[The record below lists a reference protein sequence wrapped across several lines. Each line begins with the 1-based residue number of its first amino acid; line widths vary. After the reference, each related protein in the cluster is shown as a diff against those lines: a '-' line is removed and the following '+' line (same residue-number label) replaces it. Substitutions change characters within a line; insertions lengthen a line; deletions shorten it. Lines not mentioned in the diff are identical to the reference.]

1 MATTHEQES
10 FTPTVV
16 LLYISKENTN
26 TTEHSCR
33 IQNIEEN
40 LSSCQKN
47 PHAPPEWNGVGYC
60 VPCAG
65 YSATCV
71 DKHWMDPTLSC
82 HRISWST

>member
-40 LSSCQKN
+40 LSSCQKTHMH
-47 PHAPPEWNGVGYC
+47 PRNGMVLGT
-60 VPCAG
+60 V
-65 YSATCV
+65 SLVLDTRQHV
-71 DKHWMDPTLSC
+71 
-82 HRISWST
+82 